1 MKKTKVALNFI
12 QLSVGKKIILYRSI
26 VGCLLGNDYFLIL
39 PISLDIV
46 TAAIDALET
55 ASAAAEDGSHINLA
69 LRKDAENAADEIF
82 RRLASYVE
90 FTALYDETIII
101 SSGFST
107 TKQPVISI
115 KEIITAVHGSHSG
128 AIKISTPSQD
138 RVYSHEWRMRKVS
151 TTGVVNPWTHI
162 TTTTQCSYEVTG
174 LEVSATYEFAVA
186 NVTPD
191 GVSDYCP
198 PVSIIVI

>member
-1 MKKTKVALNFI
+1 MKRTNVALNFLKLPI
-12 QLSVGKKIILYRSI
+12 PTRIIFYRSV
-26 VGCLLGNDYFLIL
+26 VGCLLGNAYFLI
-39 PISLDIV
+39 PSISLDV
-46 TAAIDALET
+46 ATAAIDALET
-55 ASAAAEDGSHINLA
+55 ASIASQDGSHINIA
-69 LRKDAENAADEIF
+69 IRNNAEKAVNEIF
-82 RRLASYVE
+82 RNLASYVE
-90 FTALYDETIII
+90 FTSLGDEMIII
-101 SSGFST
+101 SSGFSP